1 MQRVPKSG
9 AETTHR
15 PWLFPL
21 IFAAALIV
29 IFVLF
34 NIIAGGKFLT
44 LLNIKNI
51 ISHAIYPVFIAWGF
65 CFLFACGYTDMSIGG
80 VIVLGSFAAC
90 ALGNRIGIS
99 GVVIGG
105 MAVGLV
111 LVFLNFIIFTYT
123 KIPSWIAGISL
134 ALIYEA
140 IAFALKTNSNT
151 SKAVTS
157 ALNKDYRLLGQIPW
171 SIILLAIGLVVVYLL
186 YNRTTIGLN
195 IRALGG
201 NKAVSRSMGINID
214 RTLLAV
220 GLISGLLIGV
230 ACVMQ
235 ESYAGQTSVKTGL
248 TSINMIFQPLA
259 IYLLAQILSKNIN
272 IIIGVPICSIIL
284 YAVFNMLTIMSIPS
298 GTLQEAF
305 LGAFIILF
313 AVIGQRG
320 VKGVVK

>member
-272 IIIGVPICSIIL
+272 IIIGVPICSVIL

>member
-80 VIVLGSFAAC
+80 VIVLGSFSAC

-171 SIILLAIGLVVVYLL
+171 SIILLAVGLVVVYLL